1 MKKLLKVL
9 LALVL
14 LLALVAGGLV
24 VARNQII
31 RTAIIEGAKQYA
43 GVEVKLDGIDIGLA
57 GTYVKIDKFTL
68 MQPPGGFGEGVLVD
82 LPEVYAD
89 YELKEMLADKVHLT
103 ELRINMA
110 EVHVVKNKDGKLNL
124 EALVPPSKEEPKRE
138 EERKSGE
145 FLIDRAVLSIGRVR
159 YTDMTTT
166 PPKVYDFQINLKD
179 EELRNIR
186 SIDDLRGLVM
196 KILLQKLMLIDVLAQ
211 ELANVGRMLTH
222 SMGEIVKGLGDVPG
236 KVLETVKDVPG
247 KAGEVLKD
255 TTEGAGKV
263 IEKGAE
269 TVKDGAEK
277 VLDGVKGLFGPK

>member
-1 MKKLLKVL
+1 
-9 LALVL
+9 
-14 LLALVAGGLV
+14 
-24 VARNQII
+24 
-31 RTAIIEGAKQYA
+31 
-43 GVEVKLDGIDIGLA
+43 
-57 GTYVKIDKFTL
+57 
-68 MQPPGGFGEGVLVD
+68 
-82 LPEVYAD
+82 
-89 YELKEMLADKVHLT
+89 MLADKVHLT

-159 YTDMTTT
+159 YTDMTAT
-166 PPKVYDFQINLKD
+166 PPKEYDFQLDVKD
-179 EELRNIR
+179 EELKNIR
-186 SIDDLRGLVM
+186 SIDDFRGLVLA
-196 KILLQKLMLIDVLAQ
+196 LLLKKLKVIDVLAQ
-211 ELANVGRMLTH
+211 ELANMGRMLTH

-247 KAGEVLKD
+247 KAGEILKGAGE
-255 TTEGAGKV
+255 TTKSAAESAGKV
-263 IEKGAE
+263 VEKGAE